1 MTDLAANELLRLKRE
16 EILQV
21 AAEHGASSQETTL
34 ISSARYFELVHQNWG
49 GFWNSHSLLLI
60 PGDSFDLVTDLPA
73 ESVDLIITSP
83 PYWGQR
89 TYGLTHNWDILEQ
102 WRSLGNK
109 DDELPSYQWYRAH
122 GGALGLEPL
131 PDWYISRLVE
141 LFRLAKRAL
150 KPNGSLWV
158 NLGDTYYARW
168 SSIRDRGRQ
177 GLGDNER
184 IRRRTPMGEYRQE
197 KQLLMIPARFAI
209 EMQKHRWI
217 LRNDLI
223 WHKPNVP
230 PRPEKDRLRLS
241 HEHFFHFVKRPKE
254 GRARYYYDLSS
265 AEPELNDVITVNVR
279 QGAGNHS
286 ATFPEDLIR
295 PRILTSC
302 PEGGL
307 VLDPFCGVG
316 TALITAVQNGRK
328 ALGFD
333 LVPSFL
339 ETALASSRRSTSL
352 NGKGNQ

>member
-1 MTDLAANELLRLKRE
+1 MTNITAIQSLSSLGV
-16 EILQV
+16 I
-21 AAEHGASSQETTL
+21 SQEPPL
-34 ISSARYFELVHQNWG
+34 FNLENLVEIACNWEEHWKLHSSLFIQ
-49 GFWNSHSLLLI
+49 
-60 PGDSFDLVTDLPA
+60 GDGFDLITQLPSN
-73 ESVDLIITSP
+73 SVDLIITSP

-89 TYGLTHNWDILEQ
+89 TYGLPHNWDILDE
-102 WRSLGNK
+102 WRALGHADN
-109 DDELPSYQWYRAH
+109 ELPSYEWYRGN
-122 GGALGLEPL
+122 GGVVGLEPI

-141 LFRLAKRAL
+141 LFEKAKRVL
-150 KPNGSLWV
+150 KESGSLWI

-168 SSIRDRGRQ
+168 ASIRDKGRQ
-177 GLGDNER
+177 GLGENER

-197 KQLLMIPARFAI
+197 KQLLLIPARFAI
-209 EMQKHRWI
+209 EMQKRRWI

-254 GRARYYYDLSS
+254 GRARYYYDLNA
-265 AEPELNDVITVNVR
+265 AEDEQTDVITVTAR

-286 ATFPEDLIR
+286 ATFPEELIL

-316 TALITAVQNGRK
+316 TAVRTAIENRRK
-328 ALGFD
+328 GLGFD

-339 ETALASSRRSTSL
+339 RTAIMSSLRSPTS
-352 NGKGNQ
+352 NGKGN